1 MDANIV
7 DTTLRDGEQRAG
19 IALKLAEKVHIA
31 RLLDSIGIYQIE
43 AGIPAMG
50 GEEKKSV
57 QRIAGLGL
65 KCRISSWNRLSMSDI
80 EKSMECGTEII
91 HISVPSSDI
100 QIESKLGKTRE
111 WVVDNLRRCTSRC
124 VEKGFTVTMGLE
136 DASRAD
142 MPFLLKLAASAFAE
156 GVQVVRYADTVGI
169 QVRQAVFECISA
181 IRSALPV
188 EVEMHAHND
197 LGMAVA
203 NSVAAVRAGA
213 ALVDCTVGGIG
224 ERAGNCDLLQFIK
237 SARACLGLCG
247 CFDLKKVREVQAEIL
262 GIIK

>member
-1 MDANIV
+1 MDVNIV

-19 IALKLAEKVHIA
+19 IALKLADKVHIA
-31 RLLDSIGIYQIE
+31 GLLDSIGVYQIE

-57 QRIAGLGL
+57 KKIAELGL
-65 KCRISSWNRLSMSDI
+65 KCKVSSWNRLNTSDI

-100 QIESKLGKTRE
+100 QIEKKLGKTRE

-124 VEKGFTVTMGLE
+124 VEKGYVVTIGLE
-136 DASRAD
+136 DASRAE
-142 MPFLLKLAASAFAE
+142 MPFLLKLAATAFAE

-169 QVRQAVFECISA
+169 LARQTVFECITA
-181 IRSALPV
+181 MRTALPV
-188 EVEMHAHND
+188 KIEMHAHND

-203 NSVAAVRAGA
+203 NSVAAIMAGA
-213 ALVDCTVGGIG
+213 SLVDCTAGGIG
-224 ERAGNCDLLQFIK
+224 ERAGNCDLLKFIK

-247 CFDLKKVREVQAEIL
+247 SFDLEKVREIQTEIAA
-262 GIIK
+262 IVK

>member
-1 MDANIV
+1 MGVNIV

-31 RLLDSIGIYQIE
+31 RLLDSLGIYQIE

-57 QRIAGLGL
+57 QKIAALGL
-65 KCRISSWNRLSMSDI
+65 KCRISSWNRLNEGDI
-80 EKSMECGTEII
+80 EKSMECGAGII

-100 QIESKLGKTRE
+100 QITGKLGKTRE
-111 WVVDNLRRCTSRC
+111 WVVDNLRRYTAMC
-124 VEKGFTVTMGLE
+124 VEKGFEVSIGLE
-136 DASRAD
+136 DASRAE
-142 MPFLLKLAASAFAE
+142 MPFILRLAASAFAE
-156 GVQVVRYADTVGI
+156 GVQLVRYADTVGI
-169 QVRQAVFECISA
+169 LSRQTVFENIAA

-188 EVEMHAHND
+188 EMEMHAHND

-213 ALVDCTVGGIG
+213 VLVDCTVGGIG

-237 SARACLGLCG
+237 SARACLGLCSG
-247 CFDLKKVREVQAEIL
+247 FDLKRVREVQTEIAR
-262 GIIK
+262 IIK

>member
-1 MDANIV
+1 MDVNIV
-7 DTTLRDGEQRAG
+7 DTTLRDGEQRPG

-31 RLLDSIGIYQIE
+31 RLLDSIGVYQIE

-57 QRIAGLGL
+57 QKIAELGL
-65 KCRISSWNRLSMSDI
+65 KCKVSSWNRLNMNDV

-111 WVVDNLRRCTSRC
+111 WVVDNLRRCTARC
-124 VEKGFTVTMGLE
+124 VEKGFTVTIGLE
-136 DASRAD
+136 DASRTE
-142 MPFLLKLAASAFAE
+142 MPFLLKLAASAFIE
-156 GVQVVRYADTVGI
+156 GVHVVRYADTVGI
-169 QVRQAVFECISA
+169 LARQTVFECIAA
-181 IRSALPV
+181 IKSALPV
-188 EVEMHAHND
+188 EIEMHAHND

-203 NSVAAVRAGA
+203 NSVAAIRAGA
-213 ALVDCTVGGIG
+213 VLVDCTVGGIG

-247 CFDLKKVREVQAEIL
+247 SFDLKKVREIQTEIA
-262 GIIK
+262 GIVK